1 MYFMLIKPRV
11 AWCVSILLLLVL
23 AASVQTVRTP
33 KTTEENIQLAKKELE
48 LKLKKINKTKRFM
61 HDLNA
66 HVRRL

>member
-11 AWCVSILLLLVL
+11 AWCISILLLLVL
-23 AASVQTVRTP
+23 AASVQSVRTP